1 MIPLRDVIPSRTT
14 PFVTVTLIV
23 ITAAAWLLEISMKS
37 RGLDELLSQWGVVPA
52 GFAAPALVT
61 SMFLHGSWLVV
72 IANMWC
78 LWLFGDN
85 IEDRLGHGPFLAFY
99 LLSGVSGALAAI
111 VMDPSSTRPEIGA
124 GGAVSGVMG
133 AYFVLYPKSRVL
145 VLVPLIVF
153 WDVVE
158 LPAIGLAG
166 AWLVVQLISGT
177 SVPSLVADIAG
188 LFVGVMV
195 GVVLTRRASLREWW
209 SWH

>member
-1 MIPLRDVIPSRTT
+1 
-14 PFVTVTLIV
+14 
-23 ITAAAWLLEISMKS
+23 
-37 RGLDELLSQWGVVPA
+37 VVPA

-85 IEDRLGHGPFLAFY
+85 LEDRLGHGPFLVFY
-99 LLSGVSGALAAI
+99 LLCGVSGTLAAV
-111 VMDPSSTRPEIGA
+111 VMDPSSILPKIGA
-124 GGAVSGVMG
+124 GGAVAGVMG

-145 VLVPLIVF
+145 VF

-166 AWLVVQLISGT
+166 VWLLVQLLGGT

-188 LFVGVMV
+188 LFIGVTVGF
-195 GVVLTRRASLREWW
+195 VLTRRASLREWW
-209 SWH
+209 LWH

>member
-1 MIPLRDVIPSRTT
+1 
-14 PFVTVTLIV
+14 
-23 ITAAAWLLEISMKS
+23 
-37 RGLDELLSQWGVVPA
+37 VPA

-61 SMFLHGSWLVV
+61 SMFLHGGWIEVT
-72 IANMWC
+72 ANLWG

-99 LLSGVSGALAAI
+99 LLCGISAALAVI
-111 VMDPSSTRPEIGA
+111 VTDPSSRLPAIGA
-124 GGAVSGVMG
+124 GGAVAGVMG

-166 AWLVVQLISGT
+166 VWLLAQLISGVT
-177 SVPSLVADIAG
+177 IPSLVADIAG
-188 LFVGVMV
+188 LFIGVTTGLLLM
-195 GVVLTRRASLREWW
+195 RRASTRQWW
-209 SWH
+209 LWH

>member
-1 MIPLRDVIPSRTT
+1 
-14 PFVTVTLIV
+14 
-23 ITAAAWLLEISMKS
+23 
-37 RGLDELLSQWGVVPA
+37 
-52 GFAAPALVT
+52 
-61 SMFLHGSWLVV
+61 
-72 IANMWC
+72 
-78 LWLFGDN
+78 
-85 IEDRLGHGPFLAFY
+85 
-99 LLSGVSGALAAI
+99 
-111 VMDPSSTRPEIGA
+111 MDPSSTRPEIGA